1 MSENWQRALP
11 HNLEAERAVIG
22 ASLVDNERLVE
33 ALEIVAADDFF
44 RAAHRVVFE
53 RMVGLHAKRQAF
65 DVVTLKDD
73 LVGAGKL
80 EEIGG
85 PVYLGELIDGMSRS
99 SNVKHYAAIVKEKA
113 KLRHLI
119 FAANKMLAQA
129 YDASEESDEILG
141 AAERAILG
149 LADQT
154 VSKGFE
160 SMAVIA
166 SRGLDTLE
174 RAAETR
180 QAVSGVPSGF
190 PDLDDIT
197 RGFQVGK
204 LVTIAARPGVG
215 KSSFLQNV
223 LQFAALAGYPSAA
236 FSLEM
241 ENDEL
246 FIRQVASR
254 AQIDGHRLG
263 SGFIGEREWGR
274 VAHAVSELS
283 AAPLFIDESPG
294 VSMFEVRSRARRLK
308 AEHGLQLLAIDYLQL
323 MGAHEKHHN
332 RTLEIGAIT
341 SDLKKLAK
349 ELKVTI
355 LLLSQLSR
363 DIEKRGGRPK
373 LSDLRDSG
381 SIEQDSDIVM
391 FLWRPE
397 TPDPTEDEHM
407 TELIIAKHRG
417 GPVGTVKL
425 SWYERET
432 RFDQYVRQAAPRAQA
447 LPGVR

>member
-1 MSENWQRALP
+1 MSAELQRSLP
-11 HNLEAERAVIG
+11 NNLEAERAVLG
-22 ASLVDNERLVE
+22 AALLDNERLVE
-33 ALEIVAADDFF
+33 AVEIVQAGDFF
-44 RAAHRVVFE
+44 RAAHRTLFE
-53 RMVGLHAKRQAF
+53 RMVGLQAKRQAF

-73 LVGAGKL
+73 LASAGKL
-80 EEIGG
+80 DEIGG
-85 PVYLGELIDGMSRS
+85 PVYLGELLDGMSRS

-113 KLRHLI
+113 QLRTLI
-119 FAANKMLAQA
+119 HAANKMLAQA
-129 YDASEESDEILG
+129 YDASEEADEVLG

-149 LADQT
+149 LADRT

-160 SMAVIA
+160 SMQTIA
-166 SRGLDTLE
+166 TRGLDVLE
-174 RAAETR
+174 RASATR

-190 PDLDDIT
+190 PDLDDLT
-197 RGFQVGK
+197 RGFQPGT
-204 LVTIAARPGVG
+204 LVTVAARPGIG
-215 KSSFLQNV
+215 KSSFLMNVAQNV
-223 LQFAALAGYPSAA
+223 ALAGYCTGC

-254 AQIDGHRLG
+254 AHIDGHRLG
-263 SGFIGEREWGR
+263 SGYIGESEWGR
-274 VAHAVSELS
+274 IAQAIGELA
-283 AAPLFIDESPG
+283 AAPLFIDETPA

-308 AEHGLQLLAIDYLQL
+308 SEHGLRLLAIDYLQL
-323 MGAHEKHHN
+323 MGAHEKHNN

-349 ELKVTI
+349 ELKVPI

-397 TPDPTEDEHM
+397 TPDPNEDDNM

-425 SWYERET
+425 SWYDRET
-432 RFDQYVRQAAPRAQA
+432 RFDQYTRYEQARPQRLPEVR
-447 LPGVR
+447 

>member
-1 MSENWQRALP
+1 MTDDRQALP
-11 HNLEAERAVIG
+11 QNLEAERAVLG
-22 ASLVDNERLVE
+22 AALLDNERLTE
-33 ALEIVAADDFF
+33 ALEIIGADDFF
-44 RAAHRVVFE
+44 RAAHRTLFE
-53 RMVGLHAKRQAF
+53 RMVRLQAKRQAF
-65 DVVTLKDD
+65 DVVTLKED
-73 LVGAGKL
+73 LFTAGLL

-85 PVYLGELIDGMSRS
+85 PVYLGELLDGQSRS
-99 SNVKHYAAIVKEKA
+99 ANVKGYAAIIRAKA
-113 KLRHLI
+113 RLRTLI
-119 FAANKMLAQA
+119 VAGNKMLAQA
-129 YDASEESDEILG
+129 YEGVDEPEEIL
-141 AAERAILG
+141 ASAERVILG
-149 LADQT
+149 LAEQT
-154 VSKGFE
+154 VTKGFE
-160 SMAVIA
+160 SMASIA
-166 SRGLDTLE
+166 ARGLDILE
-174 RAAETR
+174 RASQQR

-197 RGFQVGK
+197 RGFQPGT

-215 KSSFLQNV
+215 KSSFLMNVAQN
-223 LQFAALAGYPSAA
+223 AALAGYVTGS

-246 FIRQVASR
+246 FIRQVSSR
-254 AQIDGHRLG
+254 AHIDGHRLG
-263 SGFIGEREWGR
+263 GGYIGDSEWNR
-274 VAHAVSELS
+274 VVQAIGDLS
-283 AAPLFIDESPG
+283 TAPLYIDESPA

-323 MGAHEKHHN
+323 MSAHEKHHN

-349 ELKVTI
+349 ELKVPI

-363 DIEKRGGRPK
+363 DVEKRGGRPK

-397 TPDPTEDEHM
+397 TPDPNEDDNM

-425 SWYERET
+425 SWYDRET
-432 RFDQYVRQAAPRAQA
+432 RFDQYARYEQPRPQTLPEVR
-447 LPGVR
+447 